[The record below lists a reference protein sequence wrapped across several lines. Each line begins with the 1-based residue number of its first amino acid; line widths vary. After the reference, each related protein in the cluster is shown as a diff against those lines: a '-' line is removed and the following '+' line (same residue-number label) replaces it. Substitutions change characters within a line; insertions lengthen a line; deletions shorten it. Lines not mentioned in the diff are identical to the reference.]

1 MTTVPYAM
9 STLESMAK
17 AVDEIKVSG
26 RKAIG
31 IKCDVRQASCVDAM
45 VNKVMESF
53 GKNEKEI
60 RKNEPDTDE
69 KKNLKSLARLRK

>member
-9 STLESMAK
+9 STPESMAK
-17 AVDEIKVSG
+17 AADEIKASG

-31 IKCDVRQASCVDAM
+31 IKCDVRQASYVDAM
-45 VNKVMESF
+45 VNKVMETF
-53 GKNEKEI
+53 GKIEKEI

-69 KKNLKSLARLRK
+69 KNLKSLARLRK